1 VAPNPA
7 VHDNRCHQ
15 FLAEGLRRVQ
25 EPSLDEGE
33 DLQRV
38 WMEEAE
44 VVAAVRAGR
53 IDHALAVSALG
64 RVLDLRVTPSPV
76 EH

>member
-1 VAPNPA
+1 
-7 VHDNRCHQ
+7 
-15 FLAEGLRRVQ
+15 
-25 EPSLDEGE
+25 
-33 DLQRV
+33 
-38 WMEEAE
+38 MEEAE